1 MAPSLKPGD
10 IIPHDLLGSIEQQ
23 TAARVSSVVP
33 RAGGGASR
41 QGAELTLQAPDGSE
55 TRAWLAWDSRAGDPR
70 RLPFFT
76 RETAVLRALSGPLAS
91 SGVRAARFLAAEP
104 AHLALLTELVPGSD
118 RAPHDPAD
126 AAAVARDMVRQL
138 AALHRIPLAG
148 LSLDGFGDPGTPVS
162 ERIADRLAVLK
173 AENLATAP
181 DPIIQLALHWLQ
193 ANIPADTGPAVLVH
207 GDAGPGNFLHADG
220 RVTALV
226 DWELSH
232 FGDPVEDLAQIW
244 VRMLFQP
251 FLPIRDVFETY
262 AAAGGAPVDPDRV
275 RYHRLYFQLG
285 FTVSGHADHNGAT
298 TVRPANLGVSMMF
311 YTAHMRVIVESLA
324 DLTGIALPRV
334 QLPEAPPGPADRS
347 FEIALDDLREVITP
361 RVSDQQAAVK
371 AKSLARLVKYWRAR
385 DRFGAVFD
393 AAEAA
398 EAASAL
404 GRPIASAREA
414 RRELG
419 LAVAEG
425 RIPFEQALRLSH
437 ARVTRD
443 TALMADAMGAFART
457 TFPPLDPA

>member
-1 MAPSLKPGD
+1 MALIRPQD
-10 IIPHDLLGSIEQQ
+10 IIAHDLLASIERQ
-23 TAARVSSVVP
+23 TGARVSAIVP

-41 QGAELTLQAPDGSE
+41 QGAEVTLQAPDGSE

-70 RLPFFT
+70 RVPFFT
-76 RETAVLRALSGPLAS
+76 RETQVLCALSGPLAQ

-104 AHLALLTELVPGSD
+104 KHLALLTAFVPGSD
-118 RAPHDPAD
+118 RPPSDPLE
-126 AAAVARDMVRQL
+126 AACVARDMVAQL
-138 AALHRIPLAG
+138 ALLHRVPVAG
-148 LSLDGFGDPGTPVS
+148 LALDGFGDPALPVS
-162 ERIADRLAVLK
+162 QRIEDRLAALR

-181 DPIIQLALHWLQ
+181 DPVIQLALDWLQ
-193 ANIPADTGPAVLVH
+193 THIPDDAGPAVLVH
-207 GDAGPGNFLHADG
+207 GDAGPGNFLHDQG
-220 RVTALV
+220 QVTALV

-251 FLPIRDVFETY
+251 FLPMREVFRAYE
-262 AAAGGAPVDPDRV
+262 AAGGAPVDIDRV

-285 FTVSGHADHNGAT
+285 FIVSGHADHCGAT
-298 TVRPANLGVSMMF
+298 AVRPANLGVSLMF

-324 DLTGIALPRV
+324 DLCAVALPTIALPD
-334 QLPEAPPGPADRS
+334 APPGPADRS
-347 FEIALDDLREVITP
+347 FEIALDDLRDVITP

-385 DRFGAVFD
+385 ERFGAAFE

-398 EAASAL
+398 EAAEAL
-404 GRPIASAREA
+404 GRPIASASEA

-419 LAVAEG
+419 LAVAQG
-425 RIPFEQALRLSH
+425 RIPFRQALRLCH